1 MKWSYFKKI
10 DITIYF
16 YGNLTIAY
24 LKPFLF
30 KWMLGLRMMIYHHFI
45 TDRQ

>member
-16 YGNLTIAY
+16 YGNLTIKKY
-24 LKPFLF
+24 NLYFVLPSLSKTISF
-30 KWMLGLRMMIYHHFI
+30 
-45 TDRQ
+45 